1 MHRRWYSGKALLLH
15 LAFVTVAPLC
25 LFAGWWQVNRA
36 RSGNL
41 ASYGYAVEWP
51 VFAVVAGYFWWQLI
65 HHRPND
71 EAAKVLQSHQARG
84 AMGEPEGGQ
93 QRRRDEESPA
103 LRSYNDA
110 LSALAAEGRP
120 KTWRNPKGLP

>member
-1 MHRRWYSGKALLLH
+1 VHRHWYSGKALLLH
-15 LAFVTVAPLC
+15 LAFVTVASLC
-25 LFAGWWQVNRA
+25 LLAGWWQVNRA

-51 VFAVVAGYFWWQLI
+51 VFAVVAAYFWWQLI
-65 HHRPND
+65 HDRPNREGSD
-71 EAAKVLQSHQARG
+71 IAQSLQARG
-84 AMGEPEGGQ
+84 PRGEPEGPR
-93 QRRRDEESPA
+93 RRRDDESPA
-103 LRSYNDA
+103 MRSYNDA

>member
-1 MHRRWYSGKALLLH
+1 VRRRWYSGKALLLH
-15 LAFVTVAPLC
+15 LAFVTVASLC
-25 LFAGWWQVNRA
+25 LLAGWWQVNRA

-65 HHRPND
+65 HDRPKD
-71 EAAKVLQSHQARG
+71 EAADVPRSLQAPG
-84 AMGEPEGGQ
+84 TTGEPEGRR
-93 QRRRDEESPA
+93 RRRDEESPA
-103 LRSYNDA
+103 MRSYNDA

>member
-1 MHRRWYSGKALLLH
+1 VHRRWYSGKALLLH
-15 LAFVTVAPLC
+15 LAFVTVASLC
-25 LFAGWWQVNRA
+25 LLAGWWQVDRA

-65 HHRPND
+65 HDGPNH
-71 EAAKVLQSHQARG
+71 EAATSSQSHQAPG
-84 AMGEPEGGQ
+84 AAAKPEGN

>member
-1 MHRRWYSGKALLLH
+1 MLLH
-15 LAFVTVAPLC
+15 LAFVTVASLC
-25 LFAGWWQVNRA
+25 LLAGWWQVDRA

-65 HHRPND
+65 HDHPG
-71 EAAKVLQSHQARG
+71 ETAGTTPPAHPTPGGSG
-84 AMGEPEGGQ
+84 APDGV
-93 QRRRDEESPA
+93 RRLRDEESPQ
-103 LRSYNDA
+103 LRAYNDS
-110 LSALAAEGRP
+110 LSALAAEGRS